1 MSRSRICL
9 DFLCRRGGLALA
21 TAVILF
27 GFSAQKS
34 MSQALWNSVGPD
46 GGDARAF
53 APVPGQPNHLYLGTT
68 NSWVYE
74 SLDQGSSWH
83 RLAKL
88 DAAEDLVLDSILV
101 DSTNAAVVYAGGWKA
116 DQRPGGLWVSRDGG
130 KHWSAVEALRDQ
142 SIFSLAQSPS
152 QANMIFAGTLE
163 GVYRSTDSGGT
174 WTLISPPGSH
184 EIHEVE
190 SLAIDP
196 ADPDI
201 VYAGTWHLPWKTADG
216 GKHWHNIKKG
226 VIEDS
231 DVFSMIIDPD
241 KPRIVYLSACSG
253 IYKSENAGELFHK
266 IQGIPSTARRTR
278 VLMQDPANHE
288 VVYAG
293 TTEGLYKTSDAGKT
307 FQRMT
312 GPDVV
317 VNDVF
322 VDPGDSNHVLLAID
336 RGGVLASKDAGVS
349 FESSNEGFSGRRVEA
364 LLVDR
369 GNPARLFAGVV
380 NDKSYG
386 GAFVSSNGG
395 ASWEHIGEGLEGR
408 DVFALAQ
415 AQDGTV
421 VAGTSH
427 GIFALAMD
435 NHPNDTDPSQ
445 PAQSSENASTGH
457 PNDKDPSLGTP
468 GIDHHN
474 DKDPSQPV
482 QSSENAST
490 GHPNDKDPSLGTPG
504 ITSDGPIWQ
513 PRNTITNTSMKA
525 AIESHHGEHVDVEK
539 RVTDPSFELQS
550 RVNALDVSGD
560 VWLASTGFGLLTS
573 RDQGASWQGGPV
585 MGSGEYVSVTTHEG
599 LMAAARPDGVVLS
612 TDSGLTWMPMGIP
625 TTLTRIHRVA
635 YSADGTLWLGAREG
649 VYFTH
654 DQGKTW
660 LWIGRLPFTD
670 VGDLYYDA
678 AMDRVL
684 VSSRISE
691 QIYAIDPKTMSWKW
705 WQTGYRIGLVR
716 TAGGRVV
723 ASSLYDGVVVEP
735 QAAEAQTGQK

>member
-468 GIDHHN
+468 GI
-474 DKDPSQPV
+474 
-482 QSSENAST
+482 
-490 GHPNDKDPSLGTPG
+490 
-504 ITSDGPIWQ
+504 TSDGPIWQ

>member
-468 GIDHHN
+468 GI
-474 DKDPSQPV
+474 
-482 QSSENAST
+482 
-490 GHPNDKDPSLGTPG
+490 
-504 ITSDGPIWQ
+504 TSDGPIWQ

-585 MGSGEYVSVTTHEG
+585 MGSGEYLSVTTHEG

-735 QAAEAQTGQK
+735 QAAEAQT

>member
-468 GIDHHN
+468 GI
-474 DKDPSQPV
+474 
-482 QSSENAST
+482 
-490 GHPNDKDPSLGTPG
+490 
-504 ITSDGPIWQ
+504 TSDGPIWQ

-635 YSADGTLWLGAREG
+635 YSADGTLWLGALEG

>member
-88 DAAEDLVLDSILV
+88 DTAEDLVLDSILV

-468 GIDHHN
+468 GI
-474 DKDPSQPV
+474 
-482 QSSENAST
+482 
-490 GHPNDKDPSLGTPG
+490 
-504 ITSDGPIWQ
+504 TSDGPIWQ

>member
-435 NHPNDTDPSQ
+435 NHPND
-445 PAQSSENASTGH
+445 
-457 PNDKDPSLGTP
+457 
-468 GIDHHN
+468 
-474 DKDPSQPV
+474 KDPSQPV

>member
-468 GIDHHN
+468 GI
-474 DKDPSQPV
+474 
-482 QSSENAST
+482 
-490 GHPNDKDPSLGTPG
+490 
-504 ITSDGPIWQ
+504 TSDGPIWQ

-723 ASSLYDGVVVEP
+723 ASSLYDGVGVEP

>member
-1 MSRSRICL
+1 
-9 DFLCRRGGLALA
+9 
-21 TAVILF
+21 
-27 GFSAQKS
+27 
-34 MSQALWNSVGPD
+34 
-46 GGDARAF
+46 
-53 APVPGQPNHLYLGTT
+53 
-68 NSWVYE
+68 
-74 SLDQGSSWH
+74 
-83 RLAKL
+83 
-88 DAAEDLVLDSILV
+88 
-101 DSTNAAVVYAGGWKA
+101 
-116 DQRPGGLWVSRDGG
+116 
-130 KHWSAVEALRDQ
+130 
-142 SIFSLAQSPS
+142 
-152 QANMIFAGTLE
+152 
-163 GVYRSTDSGGT
+163 
-174 WTLISPPGSH
+174 
-184 EIHEVE
+184 
-190 SLAIDP
+190 
-196 ADPDI
+196 
-201 VYAGTWHLPWKTADG
+201 
-216 GKHWHNIKKG
+216 
-226 VIEDS
+226 
-231 DVFSMIIDPD
+231 MIIDPD

-445 PAQSSENASTGH
+445 PA
-457 PNDKDPSLGTP
+457 
-468 GIDHHN
+468 
-474 DKDPSQPV
+474 